1 MPFAERSRIKS
12 GKKKREHASHNRG
25 MRPFVYI
32 LASKP
37 HGVLYTG
44 VTSDLPRRMA
54 EHRSGAI
61 AGFTRH
67 YNVHVLVY
75 FEPHQSMEEAR
86 CREYQVKRWRRR
98 WKVEMIERHNPEWRD
113 RFEELF

>member
-1 MPFAERSRIKS
+1 
-12 GKKKREHASHNRG
+12 

-54 EHRSGAI
+54 EHRSGDI
-61 AGFTRH
+61 SGFTRH
-67 YNVHVLVY
+67 YNVHDLVY
-75 FEPHQSMEEAR
+75 FEPHQTMGEAR
-86 CREYQVKRWRRR
+86 RREYQVKRWRRC

-113 RFEELF
+113 RFGELF

>member
-1 MPFAERSRIKS
+1 
-12 GKKKREHASHNRG
+12 

-37 HGVLYTG
+37 LGVLYTG

>member
-1 MPFAERSRIKS
+1 MRS
-12 GKKKREHASHNRG
+12 
-25 MRPFVYI
+25 FVYI

-37 HGVLYTG
+37 DGVLYTG

-54 EHRSGAI
+54 EHKSGAI
-61 AGFTRH
+61 AGFTKH
-67 YNVHVLVY
+67 YNVHDLVY
-75 FEPHQSMEEAR
+75 FEPHQTMEEAR
-86 CREYQVKRWRRR
+86 YREYQVKRWRRR

>member
-1 MPFAERSRIKS
+1 
-12 GKKKREHASHNRG
+12 

-67 YNVHVLVY
+67 YKVHDLVY
-75 FEPHQSMEEAR
+75 FEPHRSMEEAR
-86 CREYQVKRWRRR
+86 SREYQVKRWRRR